1 MAVRAHS
8 GSQALKGAGTRK
20 AAITEAD
27 PSSWMRGRVPA
38 KVFGL
43 ARSRPPILH
52 LRNKEGDVS
61 EIAHY

>member
-1 MAVRAHS
+1 MAAPAHS

-20 AAITEAD
+20 AAITEAG
-27 PSSWMRGRVPA
+27 PSSSTRGRVLA

-43 ARSRPPILH
+43 ARSHPPILH